1 MNAEEA
7 AELLSSGTDKTKSA
21 RRASI
26 IMKTILECVAGR
38 EQEESLKAPVVTSN
52 GLHSF
57 VSSNAN
63 LVNKNPRVNNNKPAV
78 CNEARRASE
87 KTRVAEGER
96 KERVRREREIF
107 EGIPGVEGLA
117 VWRAT
122 VSASKGK
129 RAALGSLASGT
140 FDIVLAAMEKE

>member
-7 AELLSSGTDKTKSA
+7 LELSTSGTGRTKSA

-26 IMKTILECVAGR
+26 MMKTILECVAGR
-38 EQEESLKAPVVTSN
+38 EQEESLKAPVVRSN

-63 LVNKNPRVNNNKPAV
+63 LVNKNPRVNSTNPAV
-78 CNEARRASE
+78 CKDARRASE

-96 KERVRREREIF
+96 KERVRRERDSF
-107 EGIPGVEGLA
+107 EGTPGVEAEA
-117 VWRAT
+117 V
-122 VSASKGK
+122 
-129 RAALGSLASGT
+129 
-140 FDIVLAAMEKE
+140 